1 MGLWGAITK
10 NHSVSGTISQW
21 TYLRMVRL
29 RFILGVLFIDY
40 LYYGADGMEVSTG
53 LTIYLQII
61 EYG

>member
-1 MGLWGAITK
+1 
-10 NHSVSGTISQW
+10 
-21 TYLRMVRL
+21 MVRL